1 MMRIACCVLRI
12 ELRNTHT
19 QYVKIKERKM
29 EQRPVGVM
37 VLTVLLIILGAYA
50 LLMGFLGLSGSM
62 AALVSPLPSANTNF
76 LMNGLAMLLGVFL
89 LGTAISLYQMLRW
102 AWTAALFILV
112 ILAIR
117 DILFIFY
124 GGGVTPVLSLILA
137 VILIVYLATPTI
149 RSQFSDTPQR

>member
-1 MMRIACCVLRI
+1 
-12 ELRNTHT
+12 
-19 QYVKIKERKM
+19 M

-50 LLMGFLGLSGSM
+50 MLSGFLGLTGSM
-62 AALVSPLPSANTNF
+62 TALFSPLPGTSVNF
-76 LMNGLAMLLGVFL
+76 LANGVTIALGALLFGI
-89 LGTAISLYQMLRW
+89 AISLYQMLRW

-124 GGGVTPVLSLILA
+124 GGGVTP
-137 VILIVYLATPTI
+137 
-149 RSQFSDTPQR
+149 